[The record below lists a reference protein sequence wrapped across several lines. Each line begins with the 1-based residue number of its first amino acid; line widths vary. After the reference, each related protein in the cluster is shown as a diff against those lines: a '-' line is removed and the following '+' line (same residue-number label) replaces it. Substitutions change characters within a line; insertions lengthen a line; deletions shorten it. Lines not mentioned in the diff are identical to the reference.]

1 MVMETGKNQ
10 IRKQLLLTIA
20 ALIVINVAGSFLFK
34 RFDLTSDKRYTL
46 SDASLKLVESVDE
59 PLYIDVFL
67 EGEFPGEFKRLQDET
82 RQLLQEFA
90 SYNGDIK
97 FTFVNP
103 LDESESSADIKR
115 EMIFKVFQMDNP
127 EILKNDS
134 IKKEVIK
141 SIDAITDIDKAIY
154 ETFSGSGMKPASI
167 SVNDKG
173 KQSESLIF
181 PWAIATYKGK
191 TVKIPL
197 LKNMRSASTA
207 EKVESSVQHLEYAF
221 ADAFNKITSNK
232 QKKIVMLQ
240 GNGELPGQYMASF
253 IKSLRESYHIG
264 PFTLDSVSKNPQK
277 TLKDLQ
283 QYDLAIIAKP
293 TQAFTEE
300 EKEVLDQYI
309 VNGGKTLWLLD
320 AVQADMDSLYANN
333 GVTPA
338 LPRNLNLNDMLF
350 KYGVRINP
358 DLIKDEMGTPLKLA
372 TGDRGNGT
380 DYQQYMWR
388 FAPFAFPDSINK
400 NPIVKNLNGIKL
412 DIASPI
418 DTLKNGIKKNV
429 LLASSRYSKK
439 VGTPTAL
446 RLDMVAEETS
456 PTDYKEG
463 GFLPMAVLLEG
474 NFTSMYENRILP
486 FKDNAYKTQGKDNK
500 MIVISDG
507 DIARNQVDKNGEPLE
522 LGYDKWTEQ
531 FYDNKDFLM
540 NCVNYLLDDNG
551 LINVRAKDVSL
562 PMLNTQKVYE
572 NYTNAEIITVGLPLL
587 ILVLFGV
594 LFTWLRKRA
603 YTKA

>member
-10 IRKQLLLTIA
+10 IRKQLLVTVA

-59 PLYIDVFL
+59 PLYVDVFL

-103 LDESESSADIKR
+103 LDESESSAETKKDI
-115 EMIFKVFQMDNP
+115 IYNVFKMDTP
-127 EILKNDS
+127 YLTAKDYAEAR
-134 IKKEVIK
+134 K
-141 SIDAITDIDKAIY
+141 SIDNIKDVDKAVF
-154 ETFSGSGMKPASI
+154 ETLSRSGMKPASI

-197 LKNMRSASTA
+197 LKNMRSATTA

-221 ADAFNKITSNK
+221 ADAFNKITSDK

-240 GNGELPGQYMASF
+240 GNGELPGHYMASF

-333 GVTPA
+333 GITPA
-338 LPRNLNLNDMLF
+338 LARNLNLNDMLF

-418 DTLKNGIKKNV
+418 DTLNNGIKKNV

-474 NFTSMYENRILP
+474 KFTSMYENRILP
-486 FKDNAYKTQGKDNK
+486 FKDNAYKTQGTQNK

-572 NYTNAEIITVGLPLL
+572 NYTTAEIITVGLPLL
-587 ILVLFGV
+587 ILALFGV

>member
-10 IRKQLLLTIA
+10 IRKQLLVTIA

-46 SDASLKLVESVDE
+46 SDASLKLVKSVDE
-59 PLYIDVFL
+59 PLYVDVFL

-97 FTFVNP
+97 FTFFNP
-103 LDESESSADIKR
+103 LDESESSA
-115 EMIFKVFQMDNP
+115 ET
-127 EILKNDS
+127 
-134 IKKEVIK
+134 KKEIIYNVFKMDTPYLTAKDYAEARK
-141 SIDAITDIDKAIY
+141 SIDKIKDIDKAVF
-154 ETFSGSGMKPASI
+154 ETFSRSGMKPASI

-221 ADAFNKITSNK
+221 ADAFNKITSGK

-240 GNGELPGQYMASF
+240 GNGELPGHYMASF

-277 TLKDLQ
+277 TLKHLQ

-474 NFTSMYENRILP
+474 KFTSMYQNRILP
-486 FKDNAYKTQGKDNK
+486 FKDNTYKTQGKDNK

-572 NYTNAEIITVGLPLL
+572 NYTTAEIVTVGLPLL
-587 ILVLFGV
+587 ILALFGV

>member
-1 MVMETGKNQ
+1 METGKNQ

>member
-10 IRKQLLLTIA
+10 IRKQLLVTVA
-20 ALIVINVAGSFLFK
+20 ALIIINVAGSFLFK

-59 PLYIDVFL
+59 PLYVDVFL

-103 LDESESSADIKR
+103 LDESESSAETKKDI
-115 EMIFKVFQMDNP
+115 IYNVFKMDTP
-127 EILKNDS
+127 YLTAKDYAEAR
-134 IKKEVIK
+134 K
-141 SIDAITDIDKAIY
+141 SIDNIKDVDKAVF
-154 ETFSGSGMKPASI
+154 ETLSRSGMKPASI

-221 ADAFNKITSNK
+221 ADAFNKITSDK

-240 GNGELPGQYMASF
+240 GNGELPGHYMASF

-474 NFTSMYENRILP
+474 KFTSMYENRILP
-486 FKDNAYKTQGKDNK
+486 FKDNAYKTHGKDNK

-572 NYTNAEIITVGLPLL
+572 NYTTAEIITVGLPLL
-587 ILVLFGV
+587 ILALFGV